1 MRGKDFEGDVSDDQ
15 TKNGQPA
22 GGEKLS
28 RRRAMKVL
36 GAGGVVAA
44 TLMLPSKWTK
54 PVVESIIVPAH
65 AQASAPPST
74 TLESTALSDIRLK
87 RDIERVGHL
96 ASGIALYRFR
106 YLWSDDVFVG
116 VMAQEV
122 LRVAPEAVIRDPSGF
137 MSVDYARLGTRMM
150 RWDEW
155 LTRGY
160 PENASDGVAIALGA

>member
-1 MRGKDFEGDVSDDQ
+1 MSDDQ
-15 TKNGQPA
+15 RDNGLPA

-28 RRRAMKVL
+28 RRRAIKVL

-65 AQASAPPST
+65 AQASAPPT
-74 TLESTALSDIRLK
+74 TIPGPTGAISDVRLK
-87 RDIERVGHL
+87 RDIERVGEL
-96 ASGIALYRFR
+96 GSGIALYRFR
-106 YLWSDDVFVG
+106 YLWSDEVFVG

-122 LRVAPEAVIRDPSGF
+122 LRVAPEAVIRESSGF
-137 MSVDYARLGTRMM
+137 MSVDYARLGARMM

-155 LTRGY
+155 LAQVRSKT
-160 PENASDGVAIALGA
+160 ASDAVAIALGV

>member
-1 MRGKDFEGDVSDDQ
+1 VGGDFEGDVSDDQ
-15 TKNGQPA
+15 RDNGLPA

-65 AQASAPPST
+65 AQASAPPT
-74 TLESTALSDIRLK
+74 TISGSIASDVRLK
-87 RDIERVGHL
+87 RDIERVGEL
-96 ASGIALYRFR
+96 GSGIALYRFR
-106 YLWSDDVFVG
+106 YLWSDEVFVG

-122 LRVAPEAVIRDPSGF
+122 LRIAPEAVIRESSGF
-137 MSVDYARLGTRMM
+137 MSVDYTRLGTRMM

-155 LTRGY
+155 LAQGRSKTS
-160 PENASDGVAIALGA
+160 SDGVAIALGA